1 MRVTI
6 GRTVGADEARMMVA
20 LYRESVA
27 PLAELAAGVQSFSD
41 RELEEQLRN
50 EAVIKLVG
58 RDRDGHPQA
67 FCLTTT
73 DLTVVP
79 WISPAYFA
87 RRFPEHHARRSIFY
101 IVTIVVQP
109 DRQGGLWAYALLK
122 DLTRVIAG
130 RHGIAAFD
138 CCRYNQEAVNVPEL
152 ARRVAGRFCDVDPL
166 EVDTQRFYAYVTS
179 NFRPEAFRGAPEPEI
194 ELVTAQEGEEPEVV
208 IDLAALEQPASDDST
223 ADERPRPA
231 PNAGGKA

>member
-6 GRTVGADEARMMVA
+6 GRTVGADDARTMVE

-50 EAVIKLVG
+50 ESVIKLVG
-58 RDRDGHPQA
+58 RDGDGRPQA

-73 DLTVVP
+73 DLTIVP

-87 RRFPEHHARRSIFY
+87 RRFPEHHERRAIFY

-122 DLTRVIAG
+122 DLTRVVAS

-138 CCRYNQEAVNVPEL
+138 CCSYNQETVNVPEL

-166 EVDTQRFYAYVTS
+166 QVDTQQFYAYVTS
-179 NFRPEAFRGAPEPEI
+179 NFRREAFRGAPEPAI
-194 ELVTAQEGEEPEVV
+194 DLVAAEEGEEPEV
-208 IDLAALEQPASDDST
+208 IDLTALPEEASEDRV

-231 PNAGGKA
+231 PNAGGTT